1 MQEPILTTPEAENEA
16 PPRKGISPFVI
27 IFFLTSLMGLVV
39 AATMLFTEGQMAQ
52 SGSVIGD
59 GSVVVQNRAAPD
71 FVATMLDGTSVSLAD
86 YRGRIVFVNF
96 WATWCVPCVEEM
108 PALQQFV
115 REQADDDNAPVVLL
129 INQGES
135 IEDITAFLA
144 SINVTDLPVLLDPDF
159 DISDDYSVSGLPT
172 TYIIDESGVMRYF
185 KLGEMTVENMYTY
198 LDALNPNGA
207 DGA

>member
-1 MQEPILTTPEAENEA
+1 MKLRLWLLLIFVCCGCSLSRLSA
-16 PPRKGISPFVI
+16 P
-27 IFFLTSLMGLVV
+27 TQDAT
-39 AATMLFTEGQMAQ
+39 AATEEPFY
-52 SGSVIGD
+52 
-59 GSVVVQNRAAPD
+59 APD
-71 FVATMLDGTSVSLAD
+71 FSLLALDGSTYTLSDLQGKWV
-86 YRGRIVFVNF
+86 VVNF